1 MNAYDL
7 VERIGAAILSN
18 KVRHPETGVLL
29 AQFEG
34 AELVLTAE
42 GQELAD
48 SLPAKTT
55 RARKAAAVESA
66 PAASDASEA
75 SAPEEAPSAPET
87 APE

>member
-55 RARKAAAVESA
+55 RARKTATVESA
-66 PAASDASEA
+66 PEA
-75 SAPEEAPSAPET
+75 PAEAPAEAPSAPDA
-87 APE
+87 APTE